1 MEQHWL
7 TAFRRAH
14 GLSVEQLGAAIRRL
28 GAQRTPE
35 IGCSNLLL
43 DMLECVK
50 GFRTVPAIANLIAE
64 ACGATAAQRDA
75 LTLPKHAGTWT
86 PKGKPAGIGGH
97 PRPGEKA
104 VKEAKAPAKREKTP
118 AKLPIRATNE
128 LARSIRQPA
137 VPPSHSTRKRP
148 VVAIDTDGQARAT
161 YSSITHAAY
170 SNDISREMVLKR
182 CRRQIKSDEFAGL
195 KYTFR
200 FKDEWEGMTAEQRRA
215 DTSKKGR
222 KPRRSYFRYA
232 VVVIDPEGHELGRYS
247 NGTEAAKAMGESC
260 CAVLRH
266 CALSVGLSSHYTRK
280 GRGYFYAD
288 EWDGM
293 DEEAKA
299 AATLRRRGG

>member
-1 MEQHWL
+1 MWL
-7 TAFRRAH
+7 TEFRAAH
-14 GLSVEQLGAAIRRL
+14 GLSIEQLGRAVRMRGKTLDPPIYIRDTTL
-28 GAQRTPE
+28 L
-35 IGCSNLLL
+35 NLERKPGYL
-43 DMLECVK
+43 VI
-50 GFRTVPAIANLIAE
+50 PAFANLIAE
-64 ACGATAAQRDA
+64 VCGATAQQRDA

-137 VPPSHSTRKRP
+137 VPPGHSTRKRP

-170 SNDISREMVLKR
+170 SNDISREMVLMR

-200 FKDEWEGMTAEQRRA
+200 FKDEWEGLTAEQRRA
-215 DTSKKGR
+215 DTSQKGR
-222 KPRRSYFRYA
+222 KPRRGYFRYA

-260 CAVLRH
+260 CVVLRH

-288 EWDGM
+288 EWDKM

-299 AATLRRRGG
+299 AATLRKK